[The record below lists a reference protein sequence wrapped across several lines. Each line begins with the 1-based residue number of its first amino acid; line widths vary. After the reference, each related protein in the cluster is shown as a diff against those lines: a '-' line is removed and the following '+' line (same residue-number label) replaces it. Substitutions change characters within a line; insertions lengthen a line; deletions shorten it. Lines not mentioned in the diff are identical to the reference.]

1 MARRCSVTGAKPVLG
16 HRIRR
21 SGKAKKKGGIGT
33 HVTANTRR
41 TFLPNLKTKRVFVP
55 ELERFVTVKLTVRA
69 LKTITK
75 NGALK
80 TLKGSGIL

>member
-1 MARRCSVTGAKPVLG
+1 MSRRCSITGAKPTLG

-41 TFLPNLKTKRVFVP
+41 TFLPNLKTKRIFVP
-55 ELERFVTVKLTVRA
+55 ELSRFVTVKLSVRA
-69 LKTITK
+69 IKTMTK
-75 NGALK
+75 NGTLK
-80 TLKGSGIL
+80 TLKDAGVI

>member
-1 MARRCSVTGAKPVLG
+1 MARRCSITGAKPTLG

-41 TFLPNLKTKRVFVP
+41 TFLPNLKTKRIFVP
-55 ELERFVTVKLTVRA
+55 ELNRFVTVKLTVRA
-69 LKTITK
+69 IKTLTK
-75 NGALK
+75 NGVLK
-80 TLKGSGIL
+80 TLKSSGVL

>member
-1 MARRCSVTGAKPVLG
+1 MARRCSITGAKPTLG

-41 TFLPNLKTKRVFVP
+41 TFLPNLKSKRIFVP

-69 LKTITK
+69 IKTLTK

-80 TLKGSGIL
+80 TLKTAGIV

>member
-1 MARRCSVTGAKPVLG
+1 MARRCSITGTKPALG

-41 TFLPNLKTKRVFVP
+41 TFLPNLKTKRIFVP
-55 ELERFVTVKLTVRA
+55 ELQRFVTVKLTVRA
-69 LKTITK
+69 IKTITK

-80 TLKGSGIL
+80 TLRSAGVL